1 MEFTLE
7 VWSSNEFIGG
17 PAMMRVS
24 LDEATVARITEMQR
38 VAVDH
43 DLDSVSV
50 RSYLPEY
57 GYANEEGEFESVE
70 ARQAT
75 DPSAEGWRTECN
87 KMTVTREGSVYW
99 ECNEK
104 YSEALLVS
112 DWLSI
117 QEITAGGT
125 AAQALVPTPIRP
137 TMN

>member
-1 MEFTLE
+1 MEFTLD
-7 VWSSNEFIGG
+7 VWSSNEFIGA
-17 PAMMRVS
+17 PALMRVS
-24 LDEATVARITEMQR
+24 LDETAVARIIEMQR
-38 VAVDH
+38 VAIAH
-43 DLDSVSV
+43 EFDSVSV

-57 GYANEEGEFESVE
+57 GYANEAGEFESVE

-117 QEITAGGT
+117 TELSGRDPASD
-125 AAQALVPTPIRP
+125 ALVPTPIRP

>member
-7 VWSSNEFIGG
+7 VWCSNEFVSS
-17 PAMMRVS
+17 PPLVRVS
-24 LDEATVARITEMQR
+24 LDEATVARINEMR
-38 VAVDH
+38 AVAIAH
-43 DLDSVSV
+43 NLDSVSV

-57 GYANEEGEFESVE
+57 GYANDEGEFESVE

-75 DPSAEGWRTECN
+75 DPSAEGWRTECDT
-87 KMTVTREGSVYW
+87 MTVTREGSVYW

-117 QEITAGGT
+117 TELSGRDPASD
-125 AAQALVPTPIRP
+125 ALVPTPIRP

>member
-7 VWSSNEFIGG
+7 VWSSDEYVSA
-17 PAMMRVS
+17 PALMRVS
-24 LDEATVARITEMQR
+24 LDEAAVARIIEMQR
-38 VAVDH
+38 VAIDH
-43 DLDSVSV
+43 GLDSVSV

-87 KMTVTREGSVYW
+87 KMTVTRDGSVYW
-99 ECNEK
+99 ECNER

-117 QEITAGGT
+117 TELSGRAPESG
-125 AAQALVPTPIRP
+125 ALVPTPIRP

>member
-7 VWSSNEFIGG
+7 IWSSNEFISA
-17 PAMMRVS
+17 PPLMRVS

-38 VAVDH
+38 VAIDH

-57 GYANEEGEFESVE
+57 GYANEAGEFESVE

-117 QEITAGGT
+117 QEITAG
-125 AAQALVPTPIRP
+125 ANPAQGLVPTPVRP
-137 TMN
+137 TVN

>member
-7 VWSSNEFIGG
+7 VWCSNEFVSS
-17 PAMMRVS
+17 PPLVRVS

-38 VAVDH
+38 VAIAH
-43 DLDSVSV
+43 NLDSVSV

-57 GYANEEGEFESVE
+57 GYANDEGEFESVE

-75 DPSAEGWRTECN
+75 DPSAEGWRTECDT
-87 KMTVTREGSVYW
+87 MTVTREGSVYW

-104 YSEALLVS
+104 YSEARLCS

-117 QEITAGGT
+117 TELSGGGP
-125 AAQALVPTPIRP
+125 ARDALVPTPIRP
-137 TMN
+137 IMN